1 MQQKKFNEEK
11 QQFEETRRI
20 FEKRFSEYL
29 ASKEEQMPQD
39 QQLKEEQNN
48 IDLLRGALVQAKKE
62 LKKKKL
68 ELQNV
73 HSALINERDSIN
85 DGWHRLEIQV
95 EKLKQARIDIEIE
108 KEKIANEKH
117 EIELEK
123 EKMKLL
129 DSHYAEVEKS

>member
-11 QQFEETRRI
+11 QQFEETRRK
-20 FEKRFSEYL
+20 FEKRLSEYL

-108 KEKIANEKH
+108 KEKIANETH